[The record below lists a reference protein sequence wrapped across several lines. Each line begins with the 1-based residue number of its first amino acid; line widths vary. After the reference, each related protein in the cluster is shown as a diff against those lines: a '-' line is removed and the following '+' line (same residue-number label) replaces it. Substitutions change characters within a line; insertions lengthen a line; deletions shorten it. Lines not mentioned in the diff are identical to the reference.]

1 MTPCC
6 KADRWPDI
14 IHPDWV
20 FFFLPVFSSK
30 PTTLHW
36 TDRALLLAIC
46 LPCLAPEHVFPVRNL
61 SCWGHHWLLTQTLL
75 SAYQS
80 IDVNRFKIM
89 FASILSSKVNQ
100 SWCFRMQRN
109 KTLLPDSVIWH
120 FPPNCFISCSCS
132 KVSGW
137 CKKKKKKK
145 VRKKASESRLS
156 SCWMFVLLMPSC
168 EFLTEP
174 NRNPI
179 FTDHPASKRNYTQ
192 FVKWNQNLIC
202 LFNDTRLLSTGPTT
216 QPV

>member
-1 MTPCC
+1 M
-6 KADRWPDI
+6 AWY
-14 IHPDWV
+14 HPSWLG

-80 IDVNRFKIM
+80 IDVISSK
-89 FASILSSKVNQ
+89 LSSRL
-100 SWCFRMQRN
+100 F
-109 KTLLPDSVIWH
+109 
-120 FPPNCFISCSCS
+120 FPPKWISLDVSKCKEIHLCFQIVSFGISLQI
-132 KVSGW
+132 VSFHAVVG
-137 CKKKKKKK
+137 KSLG
-145 VRKKASESRLS
+145 RAKKASESRLS
-156 SCWMFVLLMPSC
+156 SCWMVVLLMPSC

-179 FTDHPASKRNYTQ
+179 FTDHPASKRNYSQ
-192 FVKWNQNLIC
+192 FVMWNQNLIC
-202 LFNDTRLLSTGPTT
+202 LFNDSRLLSTGPTT

>member
-109 KTLLPDSVIWH
+109 KTLLPDSVIWD

-137 CKKKKKKK
+137 CKKKKKKS
-145 VRKKASESRLS
+145 KKESIWIKTEQLLDVCFANAFLWISYRAQQKSNLYRS
-156 SCWMFVLLMPSC
+156 SSQQKKLHSICQVEPKSNLFV
-168 EFLTEP
+168 
-174 NRNPI
+174 
-179 FTDHPASKRNYTQ
+179 
-192 FVKWNQNLIC
+192 
-202 LFNDTRLLSTGPTT
+202 
-216 QPV
+216 